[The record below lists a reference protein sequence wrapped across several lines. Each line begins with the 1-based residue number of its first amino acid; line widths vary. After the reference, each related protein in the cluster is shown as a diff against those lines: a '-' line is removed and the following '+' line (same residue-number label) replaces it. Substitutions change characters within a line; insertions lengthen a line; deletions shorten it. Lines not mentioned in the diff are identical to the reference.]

1 MLPTD
6 ISNMDPISGISV
18 SRRQSNGS
26 VSSISE
32 TGNESVENNNKLI
45 KSKKDLLV
53 IISMA
58 IVCFVGLC
66 GYSLMAPFF
75 PLVSKE
81 KGTSTFITG
90 FIFAVYPLSI
100 FLLSPIVGKYMPL
113 IGPKLC
119 LITGAFVE
127 GASHIVFGF
136 VDHLPDGNIFIGIC
150 FTIRVVTAIGTAC
163 ADTAF
168 LSIMLITFKE
178 NSSTVFGM
186 VELFSG
192 LGAMAGP
199 AIGGVL
205 FKVGGFNAPFIAVGS
220 LLIATSLL
228 NVFILPGEKELTCE
242 IAETKENQVN
252 SCDTKVVASISE
264 ILRVPGVF
272 MMFLV
277 SVKAGMVLSYLNP
290 ILTTRLEVLTN
301 NKFTS
306 EKIGLFFFIAP
317 ALYSICAPPLGYLTD
332 KMV

>member
-1 MLPTD
+1 
-6 ISNMDPISGISV
+6 
-18 SRRQSNGS
+18 
-26 VSSISE
+26 
-32 TGNESVENNNKLI
+32 
-45 KSKKDLLV
+45 
-53 IISMA
+53 
-58 IVCFVGLC
+58 
-66 GYSLMAPFF
+66 
-75 PLVSKE
+75 
-81 KGTSTFITG
+81 
-90 FIFAVYPLSI
+90 
-100 FLLSPIVGKYMPL
+100 
-113 IGPKLC
+113 
-119 LITGAFVE
+119 
-127 GASHIVFGF
+127 
-136 VDHLPDGNIFIGIC
+136 
-150 FTIRVVTAIGTAC
+150 
-163 ADTAF
+163 
-168 LSIMLITFKE
+168 
-178 NSSTVFGM
+178 
-186 VELFSG
+186 LFSG

-332 KMV
+332 KMIDGRKAIIVGHFVVSLTFFFIGPSQLVEDYIKPSLWLTGVSLALLGIGIAPFVVPCIAEMKTAALNAGFPDSLGVTSILSGLFGSGFSVGEVIGPTLGGLLTDHTNFRRATSGASLIIFTIWERNSKWVKTTEHSESTKPLLADSTNW